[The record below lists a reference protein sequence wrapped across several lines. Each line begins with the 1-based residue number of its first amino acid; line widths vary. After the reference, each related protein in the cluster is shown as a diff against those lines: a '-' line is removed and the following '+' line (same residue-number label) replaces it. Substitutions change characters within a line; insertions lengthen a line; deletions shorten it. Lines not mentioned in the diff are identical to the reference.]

1 MGLVV
6 HFLETTCG
14 QMGIYLSGAQAA
26 MAKQF
31 LNAAQVSTF
40 VEHMG
45 SEGVSQRMRTNRR
58 VQSGLGEIL
67 VQFAPDTASAQPL
80 A

>member
-14 QMGIYLSGAQAA
+14 QMGIYLGSTQAA

-31 LNAAQVSTF
+31 LNAAQVSAL
-40 VEHMG
+40 VEHVSG
-45 SEGVSQRMRTNRR
+45 KGVSQRMRTDRW

-67 VQFAPDTASAQPL
+67 VQFASDTARA
-80 A
+80 